1 MKKVNKLV
9 IVGGGSA
16 GWITASWFSRRWGKM
31 IDVTII
37 DKYQPERV
45 GVGEAT
51 LLSFPSVM
59 QSMGFKVEDWINRID
74 ATFKAGILFPG
85 WGREDKVIW
94 HPFGFTSI
102 GDNKVPMYDIWSN
115 YQSKYDVKEISP
127 LYRTAMGNKIEL
139 DYIKDTYAYQIDCGK
154 LVTFLHDNCNRICNY
169 IQSDVKTV
177 VKVDDDVEKIIL
189 EDGSE
194 IKADLFIDCTGWNQ
208 LLIGKEDNVDLSDRL
223 FIDSALAARVKY
235 ENPDKEMHPYTD
247 CQAMEHG
254 WRWRIPTRSRIGT
267 GYCFN
272 RDVNDPDE
280 VRQSFSDHWNGR
292 IKPDEMRLLDWK
304 PQYVKNFWEG
314 NVVPIGLSAGFI
326 EPLESTG
333 LALMI
338 RGVEYLEEGI
348 FGGYFDSKVEA
359 PFYDAKMK
367 CSYESAVDYVNMH
380 YSYCQRKGKFWDY
393 VRSKYQ
399 KSSMQEMMEGYIQ
412 DPNIRTPQTGKVGS
426 FFDGT
431 NWHVW
436 LLQLMTTEINPKEY
450 WKKDE
455 TALPRYEN
463 FLNHV
468 LPDNQANS
476 VIQSEYIN
484 HIDSL
489 V

>member
-1 MKKVNKLV
+1 MKEVSKLV

-16 GWITASWFSRRWGKM
+16 GWITASWFSRRWGSKM
-31 IDVTII
+31 DVTII
-37 DKYQPERV
+37 DKYKPERV

-59 QSMGFKVEDWINRID
+59 EQMGFKVEDWINRID

-85 WGREDKVIW
+85 WGREDNVIW

-102 GDNKVPMYDIWSN
+102 GDKKVPMYDIWTN
-115 YQSKYDVKEISP
+115 YQDKYDIKDISP
-127 LYRTAMGNKIEL
+127 LYKTAMENKIEL

-177 VKVDDDVEKIIL
+177 VKVEDNVEKLIL

-194 IKADLFIDCTGWNQ
+194 ITADIFIDCTGWNQ
-208 LLIGKEDNVDLSDRL
+208 LLIGKDNNVDLSDRL
-223 FIDSALAARVKY
+223 FIDAALAGRVKY

-280 VRQSFSDHWNGR
+280 VRQAFSDHWNGR

-338 RGVEYLEEGI
+338 RGVEYLEEGV

-412 DPNIRTPQTGKVGS
+412 DPNVRTPQTGKVGS

-463 FLNHV
+463 FLNNV